1 MTRHIKGALRRRIKP
16 EDRPSIEFA
25 SGGDILDPRDK
36 FAKQYAISRRTMAR
50 KLKAQ
55 TRIIAG
61 VAYVFRE
68 ASKRALA
75 GLDEQPPRKGRVA
88 P

>member
-1 MTRHIKGALRRRIKP
+1 MARHVKGATKRIKP
-16 EDRPSIEFA
+16 EDRPSIDFA
-25 SGGDILDPRDK
+25 GGDTLDPRDK
-36 FAKQYAISRRTMAR
+36 FARKYAISARTMAR

-75 GLDEQPPRKGRVA
+75 GLDDDHPRKKARA
-88 P
+88 A